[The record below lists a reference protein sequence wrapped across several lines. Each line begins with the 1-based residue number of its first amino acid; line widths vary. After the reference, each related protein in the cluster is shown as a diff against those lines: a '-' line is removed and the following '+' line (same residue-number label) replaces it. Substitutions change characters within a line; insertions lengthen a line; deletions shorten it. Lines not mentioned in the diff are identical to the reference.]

1 MGRPHDPSGAA
12 SPESPGIKT
21 PDQRLRVFVSS
32 TLGEL
37 ADERVA
43 VSRAITAL
51 RLTPVLF
58 ELGAR
63 PYPPQAVYRAYLE
76 QSDIFIGLYW
86 QRYGWIGPDMEI
98 SGLEDEFEQSRSL
111 PRLLYVKAPAPD
123 REPRLSELL
132 NRVKTQAADSYRSFG
147 TARELGRLVRDDL
160 AVLLSERFAAAR
172 ATGPETSPQRGSP
185 HRPLPG
191 STTSLIGRERDIDEI
206 CRLVALPE
214 VRLVTLTGPGGIG
227 KSRLAVGVG
236 ERLGSGFSS
245 GTVFVPLE
253 SVTQPEL
260 VLPAVARA
268 AGANLAGV
276 QSPVDALVEYF
287 GDAPF
292 LLVLD
297 NVEQVVGAA
306 PELADLLARCPG
318 VTMLATSRIALGLRA
333 EHEYPVPPLALPAE
347 SAELAVEDLD
357 SLPAVE
363 LFVDRAR
370 AVHPDFA
377 LTDANI
383 RAVVE
388 ICRRLEGLPLAIE
401 LAAARTRLLDPHA
414 LLARLTK
421 SLDALGSGSVDLPER
436 QRTLRATV
444 DWSIGLLDEEER
456 SMLDALAVFV
466 DGWTSGAASH
476 VAGTDEDRAL
486 DLIEALARHSLVQV
500 DTGYGEPR
508 FRMLGIVRDFV
519 VEDSAQDAERPEME
533 RRHAGYFRA
542 LAERA
547 DRPLRGDGQAEWVE
561 RLRPDAGNLAA
572 AVRWFLTNDVAP
584 LPHLFRVLWL
594 FWWLE
599 EHLGEARSWMR
610 DAIPAAASLD
620 VTAQSELAW
629 SVVVTSVEVGDDT
642 SALEAREQLE
652 SLIEAVDDRFLVAIS
667 ELALA
672 WVAPIVD
679 DFDGAFRRAS
689 RAVEMLDDGEPFWTA
704 LAVGTLG
711 LTEATLGRQDAAR
724 QHLTQAF
731 ALGERFDNDWITA
744 ASRVQLGTLAVM
756 QGRLDDA
763 RSLLEEGLSLS
774 LDARSTQNVTMSLTA
789 LARLAFAAGDPE
801 RAAAMLGAADGLRR
815 RASLAVWPSQR
826 GREADLTVQVE
837 EAIGEQR
844 FREEF
849 TAGSRLSRSEAV
861 VLVRSE

>member
-1 MGRPHDPSGAA
+1 MGVTPDPSAAA
-12 SPESPGIKT
+12 SPDAPGIKT

-63 PYPPQAVYRAYLE
+63 PYPPQSVYRAYLE
-76 QSDIFIGLYW
+76 QSDIFVGVYW
-86 QRYGWIGPDMEI
+86 QRYGWIGPDMDI
-98 SGLEDEFEQSRSL
+98 SGLEDEFELSRSL

-123 REPRLSELL
+123 REPRLAELL
-132 NRVKTQAADSYRSFG
+132 DRVKTEASDSYRTFG

-172 ATGPETSPQRGSP
+172 AAGPVPSLPRESP
-185 HRPLPG
+185 HHSMPAG
-191 STTSLIGRERDIDEI
+191 TTSLIGRERDIDELR
-206 CRLVALPE
+206 RLLALPE
-214 VRLVTLTGPGGIG
+214 VRLVTLTGPGGVG

-236 ERLGSGFSS
+236 ERLGSDYPAGP
-245 GTVFVPLE
+245 VFVPLE

-268 AGANLAGV
+268 VGANLSGA
-276 QSPVDALVEYF
+276 QSPLDALVEYF

-306 PELADLLARCPG
+306 PDLAELLARCPG

-333 EHEYPVPPLALPAE
+333 EREYPVPPLALPSE
-347 SAELAVEDLD
+347 SAELGVGDLA

-363 LFVDRAR
+363 LFVERAR
-370 AVHPDFA
+370 AVRPDFA
-377 LTDANI
+377 LTDAST
-383 RAVVE
+383 RAVAE

-401 LAAARTRLLDPHA
+401 LAAARTRLLDPQA
-414 LLARLTK
+414 LLTRLTK

-456 SMLDALAVFV
+456 STLDALAVFV
-466 DGWTSGAASH
+466 DGWTSSAAAQ
-476 VAGTDEDRAL
+476 VAGIDEDRAL
-486 DLIEALARHSLVQV
+486 GLIEALARHSLVQV
-500 DTGYGEPR
+500 DTGYDEPR
-508 FRMLGIVRDFV
+508 FRMLGIVREFV
-519 VEDSAQDAERPEME
+519 VEGTAQDGEHQEME
-533 RRHAGYFRA
+533 RRHADYFRA

-547 DRPLRGDGQAEWVE
+547 DRPLRGNGQSEWVE
-561 RLRPDAGNLAA
+561 RLRPEAGNLAA
-572 AVRWFLTNDVAP
+572 AVGWFLAHDMAP
-584 LPHLFRVLWL
+584 LPHLFRVLWP

-599 EHLGEARSWMR
+599 EHFGQARAWIR
-610 DAIPAAASLD
+610 DAIPAAGSLD
-620 VTAQSELAW
+620 VTAQTELAW
-629 SVVVTSVEVGDDT
+629 TDVATSLEVGDDAA
-642 SALEAREQLE
+642 ALGARERLE
-652 SLIEAVDDRFLVAIS
+652 SLIEAVDDGLLVAIS
-667 ELALA
+667 ELALG

-679 DFDGAFRRAS
+679 DFDGALRRTS
-689 RAVEMLDDGEPFWTA
+689 RSVEMLDDDEPFWTA

-711 LTEATLGRQDAAR
+711 LIEAMLGRQDAAR
-724 QHLTQAF
+724 QHLTQAIQLSEGF
-731 ALGERFDNDWITA
+731 ENGWLTA
-744 ASRVQLGTLAVM
+744 AARVQLGTLAVM
-756 QGRLDDA
+756 QGRVDDA
-763 RSLLEEGLSLS
+763 RTLLEEGLSLS
-774 LDARSTQNVTMSLTA
+774 VDAGSTQSVTMSLTG

-815 RASLAVWPSQR
+815 RASLALWPSLR
-826 GREADLTVQVE
+826 GGEADLAAQVV

-844 FREEF
+844 FRDAF
-849 TAGSRLSRSEAV
+849 AAGSRLSRSEAV
-861 VLVRSE
+861 ALVRS

>member
-1 MGRPHDPSGAA
+1 MGLRQDPPGAA
-12 SPESPGIKT
+12 SPEAPGIKT

-63 PYPPQAVYRAYLE
+63 PYPPQSVYRAYLE
-76 QSDIFIGLYW
+76 QSDIFIGVYW

-98 SGLEDEFEQSRSL
+98 SGLEDEFELSDSL

-123 REPRLSELL
+123 REPRLAELL
-132 NRVKTQAADSYRSFG
+132 DRVKTEASDSYRTFG
-147 TARELGRLVRDDL
+147 TTRELGRLVRDDL

-172 ATGPETSPQRGSP
+172 ASEPSPAPRRDAP
-185 HRPLPG
+185 HRSMPVG
-191 STTSLIGRERDIDEI
+191 TTSLIGRERDIDEL

-236 ERLGSGFSS
+236 ERLGGQYSS

-253 SVTQPEL
+253 SVTLPEL

-268 AGANLAGV
+268 VGANLSGA
-276 QSPVDALVEYF
+276 QSPLDALVEYF
-287 GDAPF
+287 GDAPS

-306 PELADLLARCPG
+306 PDLAELLARCPG
-318 VTMLATSRIALGLRA
+318 VTILATSRTALGLRA
-333 EHEYPVPPLALPAE
+333 EREYPVPPLALPAD
-347 SAELAVEDLD
+347 SDELAVEDLA

-370 AVHPDFA
+370 AVHPDFT
-377 LTDANI
+377 LTDANT
-383 RAVVE
+383 RAVIE

-401 LAAARTRLLDPHA
+401 LAAARTRLLDPQA
-414 LLARLTK
+414 LLTRLTT

-444 DWSIGLLDEEER
+444 DWSVGLLDDEER
-456 SMLDALAVFV
+456 SMLEALAVFV
-466 DGWTSGAASH
+466 DGWTSGAAAD
-476 VAGTDEDRAL
+476 VAQIEEVRAL

-500 DTGYGEPR
+500 DAGYDEPR
-508 FRMLGIVRDFV
+508 FRMLGIVREFV
-519 VEDSAQDAERPEME
+519 AEASAQDGERPEME
-533 RRHAGYFRA
+533 RRHADYFRT

-572 AVRWFLTNDVAP
+572 AVRWFLAHDMAP
-584 LPHLFRVLWL
+584 LPHLFRVLWP

-599 EHLGEARSWMR
+599 EHLGEARSWIR
-610 DAIPAAASLD
+610 DAIPAAGSRD
-620 VTAQSELAW
+620 VTAQTELAW
-629 SVVVTSVEVGDDT
+629 SVAATSVEVGDDAA
-642 SALEAREQLE
+642 ALGAGERLE

-667 ELALA
+667 ELALG

-679 DFDGAFRRAS
+679 DFDGACRRTS
-689 RAVEMLDDGEPFWTA
+689 HAVAMLDDGEPFWTA

-711 LTEATLGRQDAAR
+711 LIEATLGRQDAAR
-724 QHLTQAF
+724 EHLTQAIQ
-731 ALGERFDNDWITA
+731 LGEVFENDWLTA

-763 RSLLEEGLSLS
+763 RTLLEEGLSLS
-774 LDARSTQNVTMSLTA
+774 LDGRSTQGVTMSLTA
-789 LARLAFAAGDPE
+789 LARLAFAVGDPE

-815 RASLAVWPSQR
+815 RASLALWPSQR
-826 GREADLTVQVE
+826 GSEADLTAQVE

-844 FREEF
+844 FREAF
-849 TAGSRLSRSEAV
+849 AAGSRLSRSEAGA
-861 VLVRSE
+861 LVRS